1 MSARIYCPFTIAEYV
16 HICVFFTAMSLAYIT
31 TYSVIEVDSPSLVMI
46 MTIYKAGKKGIAG
59 SDFNKIMTNDLLVM
73 PRIRD
78 LVEDKLIYED
88 ARKYRLSRRGF
99 LIASIFIFYRK
110 LLKSPKGG

>member
-1 MSARIYCPFTIAEYV
+1 MT
-16 HICVFFTAMSLAYIT
+16 LAYIT
-31 TYSVIEVDSPSLVMI
+31 TYSAIEVDSPSLVMI
-46 MTIYKAGKKGIAG
+46 AAIYKAGKNGIAA
-59 SDFNKIMTNDLLVM
+59 SDFNKMMTNGLLIM

-78 LVEDKLIYED
+78 LLEDKLIYKD
-88 ARKYRLSRRGF
+88 AEKYRLSHRGS